1 MKMSN
6 EQIQAILDGA
16 PEGWTHYCTRN
27 RWYFKRDGN
36 TDYLRLWVTE
46 IDGWSVVLASK
57 NRWLERR
64 ERLEEILGLRQ
75 EVERLKAQQSEVAS
89 RAVEDA
95 VMNTPT
101 HRMKVDERLYHSRK
115 ALLDYA
121 NQLRGKGN
129 E

>member
-1 MKMSN
+1 MKLTN
-6 EQIQAILDGA
+6 EQIQQILYGA

-27 RWYFKRDGN
+27 RKHFRRDGN
-36 TDYLRLWVTE
+36 SDMLFVWIVGTE
-46 IDGWSVVLASK
+46 SWSVPLD
-57 NRWLERR
+57 NRTRWLERR
-64 ERLEEILGLRQ
+64 ERLEEILELRQ

-101 HRMKVDERLYHSRK
+101 HRIGERLYHSRRS
-115 ALLDYA
+115 LLDYA
-121 NQLRGKGN
+121 NQRYPDKDG